1 MAKVGKSPRGR
12 YAIPQT
18 VVPLSN
24 LCLCLEWPDDP
35 EHIAVLTGFIESLTH
50 RYNWGEPLVEASE
63 TLADLYSGIFA
74 QYREQ
79 IEGLF

>member
-12 YAIPQT
+12 YAIPQ
-18 VVPLSN
+18 VVTPASN

-35 EHIAVLTGFIESLTH
+35 QHLAVLTGFIEQLTH
-50 RYNWGEPLVEASE
+50 RFTWGEPLTADSE
-63 TLADLYSGIFA
+63 TLALLYSQVYT

>member
-12 YAIPQT
+12 YAIPQ
-18 VVPLSN
+18 VVNPPGR

-35 EHIAVLTGFIESLTH
+35 QHIAVLTGFIESLTH
-50 RYNWGEPLVEASE
+50 RYNWGEPLQADSDV
-63 TLADLYSGIFA
+63 LAALYSQIFT

-79 IEGLF
+79 IEGVF